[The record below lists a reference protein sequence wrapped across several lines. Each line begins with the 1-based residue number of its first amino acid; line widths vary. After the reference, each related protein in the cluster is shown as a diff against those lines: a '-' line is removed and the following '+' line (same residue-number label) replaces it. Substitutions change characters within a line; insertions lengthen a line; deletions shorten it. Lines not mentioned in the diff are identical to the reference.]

1 MGREQQDHSMSK
13 RAATMFLGSA
23 LLCAAAVLSA
33 PAIAQQGSAQPSPRI
48 SVTGE
53 GEVSVAPDMAI
64 LNLSVLREAETARE
78 AVAASSEAM
87 KQVLSAL
94 KAAGIAE
101 RDLQTAGLN
110 IQPRYT
116 QPGGQGRPQAPKIS
130 GYAASNT
137 LTVRIRDL
145 SAVGAILDKTISL
158 GVNQGGD
165 ISFVNDDLKPSLTEA
180 RKRAVTDAMERA
192 RTLADAAGVKLG
204 RILSIE
210 EQSLRS
216 GPVPMGK
223 MMRAAAADS
232 YVPVERGENSYS
244 TAVNVVFEIAP

>member
-1 MGREQQDHSMSK
+1 MSIH
-13 RAATMFLGSA
+13 ASTLFLGSA
-23 LLCAAAVLSA
+23 LVCAAAVLSA
-33 PAIAQQGSAQPSPRI
+33 PAMAQQVQAQPSPRI
-48 SVTGE
+48 SVAGE
-53 GEVSVAPDMAI
+53 GEVSVAPDMAV
-64 LNLSVLREAETARE
+64 LTLSVVREADTARE
-78 AVAASSEAM
+78 ALSASNEAM
-87 KQVLSAL
+87 KQVLAGL

-101 RDLQTAGLN
+101 RDLQTAGLT

-116 QPGGQGRPQAPKIS
+116 QPGPQGKPQAPKIS
-130 GYAASNT
+130 GYSAGNA

-180 RKRAVTDAMERA
+180 RKRAVSDAMERA

-210 EQSLRS
+210 EQPSRP

-232 YVPVERGENSYS
+232 FVPVERGENSYS
-244 TAVNVVFEIAP
+244 TTVNVVFEIQP

>member
-1 MGREQQDHSMSK
+1 MSK
-13 RAATMFLGSA
+13 RLATLFLGSA
-23 LLCAAAVLSA
+23 LICAAAVSA
-33 PAIAQQGSAQPSPRI
+33 PAMAQQAPAQPSPRI

-78 AVAASSEAM
+78 AVAAGSEAM
-87 KQVLSAL
+87 KQVLAAL

-101 RDLQTAGLN
+101 RDLQTAGLSL
-110 IQPRYT
+110 QPRYT
-116 QPGGQGRPQAPKIS
+116 QPGPQAKPQAPKIS
-130 GYAASNT
+130 GYSASQG

-145 SAVGAILDKTISL
+145 AAVGAILDKTIAL

-165 ISFVNDDLKPSLTEA
+165 ISFVNDDMKPSLTEA
-180 RKRAVTDAMERA
+180 RKRAVADATQRA
-192 RTLADAAGVKLG
+192 RTLAEAAGVTLG

-210 EQSLRS
+210 EQSLRP

-223 MMRAAAADS
+223 MMRAAAAES
-232 YVPVERGENSYS
+232 FVPVERGENNYRVS
-244 TAVNVVFEIAP
+244 VDLVFEIAP

>member
-1 MGREQQDHSMSK
+1 MSK
-13 RAATMFLGSA
+13 RAATLFLGTSLA
-23 LLCAAAVLSA
+23 CAAALLTA
-33 PAIAQQGSAQPSPRI
+33 PAMAQPAPAQPSPRI
-48 SVTGE
+48 SVAGE

-64 LNLSVLREAETARE
+64 LTLSVVREADTARE
-78 AVAASSEAM
+78 ALSASNEAM
-87 KQVLSAL
+87 KQVLAGL

-101 RDLQTAGLN
+101 RDLQTAGLS

-116 QPGGQGRPQAPKIS
+116 QPGPQAKPQAPKIS
-130 GYAASNT
+130 GYSASNA

-145 SAVGAILDKTISL
+145 SAVGTILDKTISL

-165 ISFVNDDLKPSLTEA
+165 ISFVNDDLKPTVTEA
-180 RKRAVTDAMERA
+180 RKRAVTDAMARA

-210 EQSLRS
+210 EQTPRS

-223 MMRAAAADS
+223 MMRAAAADGF
-232 YVPVERGENSYS
+232 VPVERGENNYS
-244 TAVNVVFEIAP
+244 TTVNVVFEILP

>member
-1 MGREQQDHSMSK
+1 MSK
-13 RAATMFLGSA
+13 RAASLFLGSVM
-23 LLCAAAVLSA
+23 LCAATALSA
-33 PAIAQQGSAQPSPRI
+33 PVMAQQAPSQPSPRI

-78 AVAASSEAM
+78 AVSASSEAM
-87 KQVLSAL
+87 KQVLAAL

-101 RDLQTAGLN
+101 RDLQTSGLN

-130 GYAASNT
+130 GYAASNV
-137 LTVRIRDL
+137 LTVRVRDL
-145 SAVGAILDKTISL
+145 SAVGTILDKVIGL

-165 ISFVNDDLKPSLTEA
+165 ITFVNDDPKPSLAEA
-180 RKRAVTDAMERA
+180 RKRAVADAMARA
-192 RTLADAAGVKLG
+192 RTLAEAANVKLG

-210 EQSLRS
+210 ESPARP
-216 GPVPMGK
+216 GPVPMGRV
-223 MMRAAAADS
+223 MRAAAADS
-232 YVPVERGENSYS
+232 FVPVERGENSYGTS
-244 TAVNVVFEIAP
+244 VHVVFEIAP

>member
-1 MGREQQDHSMSK
+1 MSK
-13 RAATMFLGSA
+13 RAATLVLGTSLA
-23 LLCAAAVLSA
+23 CAAAMLSA
-33 PAIAQQGSAQPSPRI
+33 PAVAQQAPAQPSPRI
-48 SVTGE
+48 SVAGE

-64 LNLSVLREAETARE
+64 LTLSVVREADTARE
-78 AVAASSEAM
+78 ALSASNEAM
-87 KQVLSAL
+87 KQVLAGL

-116 QPGGQGRPQAPKIS
+116 QPGPQAKPQAPKIS
-130 GYAASNT
+130 GYSASNA

-180 RKRAVTDAMERA
+180 RKRAVTDAMARA

-210 EQSLRS
+210 EPSLRS
-216 GPVPMGK
+216 GPMPMGK
-223 MMRAAAADS
+223 IMRAAAADGF
-232 YVPVERGENSYS
+232 VPVERGENSYS
-244 TAVNVVFEIAP
+244 TTVNLVFEILP

>member
-1 MGREQQDHSMSK
+1 MSN
-13 RAATMFLGSA
+13 RVATVFLGSA
-23 LLCAAAVLSA
+23 LLGAVAALSA
-33 PAIAQQGSAQPSPRI
+33 PAMAQQGPTQPSPRI
-48 SVTGE
+48 SVSGE
-53 GEVSVAPDMAI
+53 GEVSIAPDMAI
-64 LNLSVLREAETARE
+64 LTLSVLREADTARD
-78 AVAASSEAM
+78 ALGASSEAM

-94 KAAGIAE
+94 KVAGIAE

-116 QPGGQGRPQAPKIS
+116 QPGPQARPQTPKIS
-130 GYAASNT
+130 GYAASNA

-145 SAVGAILDKTISL
+145 SVVGAILDKVVGL

-165 ISFVNDDLKPSLTEA
+165 ISFVNDDPRPSLTEA
-180 RKRAVTDAMERA
+180 RKRAVDDAVGRA

-210 EQSLRS
+210 EQAARP
-216 GPVPMGK
+216 GPMPK

-232 YVPVERGENSYS
+232 FVPVERGENSYS
-244 TAVNVVFEIAP
+244 TTVNVVFEIAP

>member
-1 MGREQQDHSMSK
+1 MSK
-13 RAATMFLGSA
+13 RAATMLLGTA

-33 PAIAQQGSAQPSPRI
+33 PANAQQGLAQPSPRI
-48 SVTGE
+48 GVTGE
-53 GEVSVAPDMAI
+53 GEVSVAPDMAV

-87 KQVLSAL
+87 KQVLAAL

-116 QPGGQGRPQAPKIS
+116 QPGSQAKPQAPKIS
-130 GYAASNT
+130 GYAASNA

-145 SAVGAILDKTISL
+145 SAVGAILDKTIGL

-180 RKRAVTDAMERA
+180 RKRAVADAMERA
-192 RTLADAAGVKLG
+192 RTLAEAAGVKLG

-210 EQSLRS
+210 EQSSRP

-223 MMRAAAADS
+223 LMRAAAADS
-232 YVPVERGENSYS
+232 YVPVERGENTYS
-244 TAVNVVFEIAP
+244 TAVNVVFEIVP

>member
-1 MGREQQDHSMSK
+1 MSK
-13 RAATMFLGSA
+13 RMATLFLGSA
-23 LLCAAAVLSA
+23 LVCSAVLST
-33 PAIAQQGSAQPSPRI
+33 PAMAQPGPAQPLPAQPAPRI

-64 LNLSVLREAETARE
+64 LTLSVLREADTARE

-87 KQVLSAL
+87 KQVLGAL

-101 RDLQTAGLN
+101 RDLQTAGLS

-116 QPGGQGRPQAPKIS
+116 QPGPQAKPQAPKIS
-130 GYAASNT
+130 GYSASNA
-137 LTVRIRDL
+137 LTVRVRDL

-165 ISFVNDDLKPSLTEA
+165 ISFVNDDPKPSLTEA
-180 RKRAVTDAMERA
+180 RKRAVADAMERA
-192 RTLADAAGVKLG
+192 RTLAEAANVKLG

-210 EQSLRS
+210 ESPVRP

-223 MMRAAAADS
+223 VMRAAAADS
-232 YVPVERGENSYS
+232 FVPVERGENSYGTS
-244 TAVNVVFEIAP
+244 VNMVFEIAP

>member
-1 MGREQQDHSMSK
+1 MSK
-13 RAATMFLGSA
+13 RAATLFLGST
-23 LLCAAAVLSA
+23 LLCAAAALSM
-33 PAIAQQGSAQPSPRI
+33 PANAQQAQPSPRI
-48 SVTGE
+48 SVVGE

-101 RDLQTAGLN
+101 RDLQTSGLN

-116 QPGGQGRPQAPKIS
+116 QPGQQARPQAPKIS
-130 GYAASNT
+130 GYAASNS
-137 LTVRIRDL
+137 LTVRVRDL
-145 SAVGAILDKTISL
+145 SAVGAILDKVISL

-165 ISFVNDDLKPSLTEA
+165 ISFVNDDPKPSLAEA

-192 RTLADAAGVKLG
+192 RTLAEAANVKLG

-210 EQSLRS
+210 ESPARS

-223 MMRAAAADS
+223 VMRAAAADS
-232 YVPVERGENSYS
+232 FVPVERGENSYGTS
-244 TAVNVVFEIAP
+244 VNVVFEIAP

>member
-1 MGREQQDHSMSK
+1 MSK
-13 RAATMFLGSA
+13 RAATLFLGSA
-23 LLCAAAVLSA
+23 LLCATTVLSA
-33 PAIAQQGSAQPSPRI
+33 TAMAQQGPAQPSPRI
-48 SVTGE
+48 SVSGE

-64 LNLSVLREAETARE
+64 LNFSVLREADTARE
-78 AVAASSEAM
+78 ALSASSEAM
-87 KQVLSAL
+87 KQVLGAL

-101 RDLQTAGLN
+101 RDLQTAGLS

-116 QPGGQGRPQAPKIS
+116 QAGPQAKPQAPKIS
-130 GYAASNT
+130 GYAASNA

-145 SAVGAILDKTISL
+145 SAVGAILDKAIGL

-210 EQSLRS
+210 EQSLRP
-216 GPVPMGK
+216 GPMPMAK
-223 MMRAAAADS
+223 MMRAASADS
-232 YVPVERGENSYS
+232 SVPVERGENSYS
-244 TAVNVVFEIAP
+244 TAVNVVFEIVP

>member
-1 MGREQQDHSMSK
+1 MSK
-13 RAATMFLGSA
+13 RVATMFFGSA
-23 LLCAAAVLSA
+23 LFCAATALSA
-33 PAIAQQGSAQPSPRI
+33 PAIAQQGPAQPSPRI

-78 AVAASSEAM
+78 AVSASSEAM
-87 KQVLSAL
+87 KQVLAAL
-94 KAAGIAE
+94 KAAGIAD
-101 RDLQTAGLN
+101 RDLQTLGLN

-116 QPGGQGRPQAPKIS
+116 QPGPQAKPQAPKIS
-130 GYAASNT
+130 GYAAGNS

-165 ISFVNDDLKPSLTEA
+165 ISFVNDDPKPSLTEA
-180 RKRAVTDAMERA
+180 RKRAVADAMERA
-192 RTLADAAGVKLG
+192 RTLAEAANVKLG

-210 EQSLRS
+210 ESPARP

-223 MMRAAAADS
+223 VMRAAAADS
-232 YVPVERGENSYS
+232 FVPVERGENSYGTS
-244 TAVNVVFEIAP
+244 VNVVFEIAP

>member
-1 MGREQQDHSMSK
+1 MSK
-13 RAATMFLGSA
+13 RAATLFLGTSLA
-23 LLCAAAVLSA
+23 CAAAMLSA
-33 PAIAQQGSAQPSPRI
+33 PAVAQQAPAQPSPRI
-48 SVTGE
+48 SVAGE

-64 LNLSVLREAETARE
+64 LTLSVVREADTARE
-78 AVAASSEAM
+78 ALSASNEAM
-87 KQVLSAL
+87 KQVLAGL

-116 QPGGQGRPQAPKIS
+116 QPGPQAKPQAPKIS
-130 GYAASNT
+130 GYSASNA

-180 RKRAVTDAMERA
+180 RKRAVTDAMARA
-192 RTLADAAGVKLG
+192 RTLADAASVKLG

-210 EQSLRS
+210 EPSLRS
-216 GPVPMGK
+216 GPMPMGK
-223 MMRAAAADS
+223 MMRAAAADGF
-232 YVPVERGENSYS
+232 VPVERGENSYS
-244 TAVNVVFEIAP
+244 TTVNLVFEILP

>member
-1 MGREQQDHSMSK
+1 MSK
-13 RAATMFLGSA
+13 RMATLFLGSA
-23 LLCAAAVLSA
+23 LICSAAVLSA
-33 PAIAQQGSAQPSPRI
+33 PAIAQPGPAQPVPAQPSPRI

-64 LNLSVLREAETARE
+64 LTLSVLREAETARE

-87 KQVLSAL
+87 KQLLSAL

-101 RDLQTAGLN
+101 RDLQTAGLS

-116 QPGGQGRPQAPKIS
+116 QPGPQAKPQAPKIS
-130 GYAASNT
+130 GYTASNA
-137 LTVRIRDL
+137 LTVRVRDL

-180 RKRAVTDAMERA
+180 RKRAVADAMERA

-204 RILSIE
+204 RILAIE
-210 EQSLRS
+210 EQSLRP
-216 GPVPMGK
+216 GAMPMGK

-232 YVPVERGENSYS
+232 SVPVERGENSYS
-244 TAVNVVFEIAP
+244 TSVTMVFEIAP